1 MTPQMEQQVLQALY
15 DRMFDAITYVPG
27 QTSAPAFNKATT
39 FLQFS
44 KNEAINPADFN
55 GAASPTNPNGDLGKS
70 EAFARMVDAVPALQA
85 AFAPTANN
93 VSTVYPNIVNGAN
106 TTLTVSPDQKKIYQQ
121 AFGFLNTTTTV
132 TDFTGNKVTQSGPS
146 QIYATYLANQTAY
159 LAAVVGYRNA
169 YNNYDLTDPKQQ
181 RQWQANEPLLR
192 NAVQQTYNTWRSQGA
207 TQVEQALNA
216 LASSINNAVSAAI
229 GDAQQAVSAQNQMA
243 SQTPGTGPWFM
254 TMAFPGNWADPAAA
268 PNFTQLSLSSKNLN
282 TSSDSSFSQYGG
294 GASWSAG
301 LWSVGG
307 SASGSSGSQS
317 SHMDADDLTLSAKI
331 AVVRIVRPWLHEFLF
346 RMNGWS
352 MTGVPVNGISNGALK
367 GNESGLLPL
376 IPTAFVVARDVSIT
390 ANFSSQDKTHI
401 ESSMSGSTRVGWGP
415 FSVGGSYSHSESH
428 DTFKSTFDGGTL
440 KVPGMQILAWISE
453 IVPASP
459 PVAAK
464 TMKPA
469 TTEAHA

>member
-1 MTPQMEQQVLQALY
+1 MTPQMEQKVLQALY

-27 QTSAPAFNKATT
+27 QQSAPAFNKATT

-44 KNEAINPADFN
+44 KNEAINPADFA
-55 GAASPTNPNGDLGKS
+55 GAATPTNPNGDLGKS
-70 EAFARMVDAVPALQA
+70 ETFARMVDVVPALQA

-93 VSTVYPNIVNGAN
+93 VSTVYQNIVNGAD
-106 TTLTVSPDQKKIYQQ
+106 TTLDVSPEQKKIYQQ
-121 AFGFLNTTTTV
+121 AFSFLNTTTTV
-132 TDFTGNKVTQSGPS
+132 TDFTGAQVTQTAPS
-146 QIYATYLANQTAY
+146 QIFATYQANQTAY

-192 NAVQQTYNTWRSQGA
+192 NAVQQTYNTWRAQGA

-229 GDAQQAVSAQNQMA
+229 GDARQAVSVQNQMA
-243 SQTPGTGPWFM
+243 SASGLGPWFM
-254 TMAFPGNWADPAAA
+254 TLAFPGNWADPAAVA
-268 PNFTQLSLSSKNLN
+268 NFTQLTLSSKNLN

-294 GASWSAG
+294 GASWGGG

-307 SASGSSGSQS
+307 SAAGSSGSQS
-317 SHMDADDLTLSAKI
+317 SHMDADDLTLSANI
-331 AVVRIVRPWLHEFLF
+331 AVVRITRPWLHEFLF
-346 RMNGWS
+346 RMGGWS

-367 GNESGLLPL
+367 GNESSLLPL

-401 ESSMSGSTRVGWGP
+401 ESSVSGSTRVGWGP

-464 TMKPA
+464 TVKA
-469 TTEAHA
+469 VTTEAHA